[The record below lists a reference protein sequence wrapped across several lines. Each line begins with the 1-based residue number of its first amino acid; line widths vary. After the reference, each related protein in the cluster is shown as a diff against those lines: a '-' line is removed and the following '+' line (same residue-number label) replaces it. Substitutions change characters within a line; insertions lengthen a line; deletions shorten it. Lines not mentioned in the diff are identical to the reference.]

1 MAGPVEGSTVH
12 LRALG
17 LLRRHP
23 ELRRYVIVPIG
34 VTMAAAVLLYGGL
47 LAVALPAVDRWVGAE
62 GLLGELLRAVVVVLL
77 LAAVGFVMVR
87 VGVVLGSPWY
97 GRLSERVEELATG
110 TAPMSRPTRPA
121 EPLTARGIAHD
132 LGRALRFELA
142 KLAVVLP
149 IAGLLLLT
157 NLIPV
162 AGQVVSTVGGV
173 VLATFVACL
182 DFLDG
187 PLERRRLSF
196 RQKVRYVRTHLPGS
210 AGFGLVCVPLLAV
223 PVVNLLWI
231 PLCVTAGTL
240 FWSEAATREAPGAPA
255 PRPWG

>member
-1 MAGPVEGSTVH
+1 MAGPVQGSTVH

-17 LLRRHP
+17 LLRRHS
-23 ELRRYVIVPIG
+23 ELRRYVVVPIG
-34 VTMAAAVLLYGGL
+34 VTIVAAVVLYGGL
-47 LAVALPAVDRWVGAE
+47 LAVALPAVDRWVGVE
-62 GLLGELLRAVVVVLL
+62 GLLGQLLQVVVVVLM

-97 GRLSERVEELATG
+97 GQLSERVEELATG
-110 TAPMSRPTRPA
+110 RAPEA
-121 EPLTARGIAHD
+121 EPLTARGIARD

-149 IAGLLLLT
+149 IAGLLLLS
-157 NLIPV
+157 NLVPV

-173 VLATFVACL
+173 LLATFVACL

-196 RQKVRYVRTHLPGS
+196 RQKVRWVRTHLPGS

-231 PLCVTAGTL
+231 PLCVAAGTL
-240 FWSEAATREAPGAPA
+240 FWSDAATREDGVRGTPTG
-255 PRPWG
+255 